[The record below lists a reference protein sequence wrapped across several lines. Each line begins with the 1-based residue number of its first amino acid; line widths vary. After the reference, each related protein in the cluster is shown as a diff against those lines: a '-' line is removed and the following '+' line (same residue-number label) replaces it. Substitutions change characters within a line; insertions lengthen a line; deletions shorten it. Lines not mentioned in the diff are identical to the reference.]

1 MCHHNETDGLSVICH
16 NPSFEY
22 VKDIL
27 DKKNTENS
35 THRKVR
41 IHESEYKEQCIAY
54 FERYFEALAK
64 EAPLILPLK
73 IPHEFRSI
81 TVIMSEWCIETNPYS
96 NIKGF
101 VIHSFSTLKHLF
113 RHGFTKKLLRDCLQ
127 IENFSEAPLI
137 VVYNPAQKAFLLLR
151 KAESKK
157 LTTDIALSINDTKLF
172 ILLFHDVL
180 ANSGMKLVPFVIT
193 DEKVKPDNSDCQLCL
208 NHVLSLKELEETD
221 KFDFFW
227 ERIGGSYCK
236 GEIDEFLSKTLS
248 AKFVSIVSAAL
259 LYPNYIPIFNKKQ
272 NLHQHMVSVHLT
284 PQQLNIYYSQDKHM
298 IVKGGF
304 GCGKSIIAAAML
316 QKISEGLE
324 EDEKLIHV
332 CYNPTSELLGQMLKN
347 NQVNSIDNVVTINN
361 KDGFKLSAIIE
372 HVTKQEGSGKVNF
385 VVDEYNGEDLDE
397 SEAGELNRVFS
408 ELLKE
413 SFILLIP
420 QPTKIMR
427 VVNNISEKKY
437 QFHKLET
444 MKTYELTLNMRNSI
458 ENYQLVEATKRVLN
472 EENTIFLHQKNSKR
486 SDQLINIKES
496 AGKNFNSNKSVS
508 KQEDLQQPALESKHG
523 FKGQPE
529 ENSSSFKMGLDEAQA
544 VIGSPVV
551 DVSGGS
557 SPESKFG
564 YALVVRIGHRISASK
579 PVLFE
584 LGDTNEF
591 YKYLSLAVIF
601 KKVLAS
607 SSKLVVLHFH
617 AETDVIPDA
626 LCFVFEHLKI
636 QERITTKYKEF
647 ESSAE
652 CILVCSFAAFRGLEY
667 PRIFVL
673 IDRDMYFL
681 QHYLVET
688 FDRCAVELF
697 IVVLKNSPIM
707 ARLTTKW
714 KTQELI
720 RQRGLNIYYKVN
732 QRREFEFN
740 IDENQN
746 TINVTLKFGYYKE
759 LEEAFKQLR
768 NSKDETI
775 SPIIEGVAKEIID
788 QNR

>member
-64 EAPLILPLK
+64 AAPLILPWK

-81 TVIMSEWCIETNPYS
+81 KFIMSEWCRETNPYS

-101 VIHSFSTLKHLF
+101 LIHSFSTLKHLF

-347 NQVNSIDNVVTINN
+347 NQENSIDNVVTINN

-486 SDQLINIKES
+486 SDQLINIKAS

-557 SPESKFG
+557 SPESKFV
-564 YALVVRIGHRISASK
+564 YPLVDRIGPLISASK

>member
-1 MCHHNETDGLSVICH
+1 
-16 NPSFEY
+16 
-22 VKDIL
+22 
-27 DKKNTENS
+27 
-35 THRKVR
+35 
-41 IHESEYKEQCIAY
+41 
-54 FERYFEALAK
+54 
-64 EAPLILPLK
+64 
-73 IPHEFRSI
+73 
-81 TVIMSEWCIETNPYS
+81 
-96 NIKGF
+96 
-101 VIHSFSTLKHLF
+101 
-113 RHGFTKKLLRDCLQ
+113 
-127 IENFSEAPLI
+127 
-137 VVYNPAQKAFLLLR
+137 
-151 KAESKK
+151 
-157 LTTDIALSINDTKLF
+157 
-172 ILLFHDVL
+172 
-180 ANSGMKLVPFVIT
+180 
-193 DEKVKPDNSDCQLCL
+193 
-208 NHVLSLKELEETD
+208 
-221 KFDFFW
+221 
-227 ERIGGSYCK
+227 
-236 GEIDEFLSKTLS
+236 
-248 AKFVSIVSAAL
+248 
-259 LYPNYIPIFNKKQ
+259 
-272 NLHQHMVSVHLT
+272 
-284 PQQLNIYYSQDKHM
+284 
-298 IVKGGF
+298 
-304 GCGKSIIAAAML
+304 
-316 QKISEGLE
+316 
-324 EDEKLIHV
+324 
-332 CYNPTSELLGQMLKN
+332 
-347 NQVNSIDNVVTINN
+347 
-361 KDGFKLSAIIE
+361 
-372 HVTKQEGSGKVNF
+372 
-385 VVDEYNGEDLDE
+385 
-397 SEAGELNRVFS
+397 
-408 ELLKE
+408 
-413 SFILLIP
+413 
-420 QPTKIMR
+420 
-427 VVNNISEKKY
+427 
-437 QFHKLET
+437 
-444 MKTYELTLNMRNSI
+444 
-458 ENYQLVEATKRVLN
+458 
-472 EENTIFLHQKNSKR
+472 
-486 SDQLINIKES
+486 
-496 AGKNFNSNKSVS
+496 
-508 KQEDLQQPALESKHG
+508 
-523 FKGQPE
+523 
-529 ENSSSFKMGLDEAQA
+529 MGLDEAQA

-557 SPESKFG
+557 SPESKFV
-564 YALVVRIGHRISASK
+564 YPLVDRIGPLISASK

-681 QHYLVET
+681 QHYLEET
-688 FDRCAVELF
+688 FARCAVELF

>member
-1 MCHHNETDGLSVICH
+1 
-16 NPSFEY
+16 
-22 VKDIL
+22 
-27 DKKNTENS
+27 
-35 THRKVR
+35 
-41 IHESEYKEQCIAY
+41 
-54 FERYFEALAK
+54 
-64 EAPLILPLK
+64 
-73 IPHEFRSI
+73 
-81 TVIMSEWCIETNPYS
+81 MSEWCIETNPYS

-127 IENFSEAPLI
+127 IENFSEAPLM

-157 LTTDIALSINDTKLF
+157 LTTNIALSINDTKLF

-248 AKFVSIVSAAL
+248 AKFVSIVGAAL

-304 GCGKSIIAAAML
+304 GCGKSIIASAML
-316 QKISEGLE
+316 QKISQGLE

-444 MKTYELTLNMRNSI
+444 MKTYELTWNMRNSI

-472 EENTIFLHQKNSKR
+472 EEKTIFLHQKNSKR

-564 YALVVRIGHRISASK
+564 YALVDRIGHRISASK

-617 AETDVIPDA
+617 AETDVIPNA

-688 FDRCAVELF
+688 FARCAMELF

-707 ARLTTKW
+707 AKVTTEW
-714 KTQELI
+714 KTKELI
-720 RQRGLNIYYKVN
+720 RQWGLNIYDKVN
-732 QRREFEFN
+732 QRRELEFN